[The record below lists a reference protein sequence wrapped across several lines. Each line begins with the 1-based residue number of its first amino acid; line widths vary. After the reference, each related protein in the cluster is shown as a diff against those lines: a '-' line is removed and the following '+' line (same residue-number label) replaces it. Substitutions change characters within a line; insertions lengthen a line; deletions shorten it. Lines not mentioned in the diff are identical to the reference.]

1 MSEGGPRRCTKPV
14 TTVPYLYT
22 RRLMQVRYLVRD
34 LLNACVIAKRDGSA
48 YLYSL
53 PTVLD
58 SWCKVVC
65 ACVCVCVCD

>member
-1 MSEGGPRRCTKPV
+1 
-14 TTVPYLYT
+14 
-22 RRLMQVRYLVRD
+22 MQARYLVRD

-58 SWCKVVC
+58 SWRKVVC
-65 ACVCVCVCD
+65 AYVYVCVYACVTDYLRYHSRYITHVTEVR